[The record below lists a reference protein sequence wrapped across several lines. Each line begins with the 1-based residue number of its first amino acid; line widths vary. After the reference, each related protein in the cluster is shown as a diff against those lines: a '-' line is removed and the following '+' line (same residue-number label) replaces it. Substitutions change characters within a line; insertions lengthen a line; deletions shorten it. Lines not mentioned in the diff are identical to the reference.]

1 MKYEFIK
8 MHAEDYPVSSLCK
21 HLKVSKSGYYA
32 HCKHEPSERQQASDD
47 LITSIQEIYE
57 QSGQI
62 YGSPRIHVELLNRGK
77 HCSLGR
83 VKRLMRQEGIYR
95 ILSSKSRVFDP

>member
-1 MKYEFIK
+1 MLTASMK
-8 MHAEDYPVSSLCK
+8 
-21 HLKVSKSGYYA
+21 
-32 HCKHEPSERQQASDD
+32 PSERQQASDD

-83 VKRLMRQEGIYR
+83 VKRPHA
-95 ILSSKSRVFDP
+95 SRRYLCKVG